1 MNLGEALRIALRA
14 LRANRLRSVLT
25 TTGIIIGVSAVI
37 VLVAL
42 GNGIQAGFTEQ
53 FSALTTQITVTPSE
67 GDRSAQPLTDADAEA
82 LADRSAGPGRRD
94 RHPGDRRQRAA
105 AAAGP
110 AGYRTGITGTTA
122 NYADVT
128 NLDLVVGSFFDEQ
141 QERSKAKVV
150 VLGPRPVSRA
160 VRGQRRRRRSG
171 SASGSAARPSG

>member
-53 FSALTTQITVTPSE
+53 FSSLTTQITVTPIQ

-82 LADRSAGPGRRD
+82 LADRSEAPDVASVTPLITGSALLQQQG
-94 RHPGDRRQRAA
+94 QV
-105 AAAGP
+105 
-110 AGYRTGITGTTA
+110 GYRTGSPAPPRTTRTSPTSSWSPA
-122 NYADVT
+122 
-128 NLDLVVGSFFDEQ
+128 
-141 QERSKAKVV
+141 RSSTSSRS
-150 VLGPRPVSRA
+150 GP
-160 VRGQRRRRRSG
+160 RRRS
-171 SASGSAARPSG
+171 